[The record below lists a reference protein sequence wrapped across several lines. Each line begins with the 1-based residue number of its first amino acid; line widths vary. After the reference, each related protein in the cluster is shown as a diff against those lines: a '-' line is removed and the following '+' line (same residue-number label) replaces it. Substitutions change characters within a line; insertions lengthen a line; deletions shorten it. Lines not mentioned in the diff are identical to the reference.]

1 MCQVEKTSSF
11 KKDLKRLS
19 KRELGV
25 VDKVIWQIVNS
36 CVSIKYKKHKMVD
49 SQFTSVHICPDCV
62 MLYIKDEKHDK
73 VILHRIGNHNQIYG
87 NKRWLKFYA

>member
-1 MCQVEKTSSF
+1 MCQVEKTTSF

-19 KRELGV
+19 RRELSI
-25 VDKVIWQIVNS
+25 VDKVVGQIINN

-62 MLYIKDEKHDK
+62 MLYVRDEKQDK
-73 VILHRIGNHNQIYG
+73 VTLHRIGSHSHVLG
-87 NKRWLKFYA
+87 NKRWLKSYV